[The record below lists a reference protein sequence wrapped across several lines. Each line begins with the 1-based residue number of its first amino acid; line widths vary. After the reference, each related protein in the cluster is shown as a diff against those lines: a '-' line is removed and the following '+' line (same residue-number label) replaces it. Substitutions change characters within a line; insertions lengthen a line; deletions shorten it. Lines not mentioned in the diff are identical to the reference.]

1 MRFGIGNGFILLA
14 ACAAL
19 SAVAEVKFIGT
30 GWDTLRLSPEEVLAN
45 APAFA
50 ESGLDGINLSF
61 STKDAS
67 GARLT
72 TDNVLTHTKFTYEAV
87 RKYVPVFRKI
97 AANEGLRESLLTVWW
112 CPRKGDRIPWDDD
125 AGWAVFANNMGVMAK
140 LAKEGGLKG
149 LFLDWEDYS
158 NTRQFARTDEDP
170 ELAETI
176 RFARQRG
183 QEIGRAVF
191 DAFPDVVFFSYW
203 WLSSQSS
210 IAGLLAEERAHALS
224 ESVWVAFFNGLLDV
238 MPDGAKL
245 VDGSEHYHLE
255 SFRRDFYSSATAI
268 QIACQGLVAPE
279 NRAKYRRAVSAS
291 FGHYIDM
298 YVNTDSSSRWYYG
311 PEGGSRL
318 EHFRRN
324 VSQSA
329 RAASEYVWIYGEKG
343 LFVPLKGC
351 ANGWISRQKTW
362 EELLPGWQNVIREVK
377 RERASSKEA
386 LMPKAPP
393 LQAPPSTARPSSA
406 PSPAPDAQGD
416 LPRKFIAT
424 GAPIRALATKD
435 ILSLADAFKE
445 AGFDGVA
452 VPIDFRESLG
462 PRMGSEGVVWRMAF
476 TAQMMRSRLATLR
489 QFATCDGLRES
500 LVYVSLSPEKKD
512 RIPWAAANRWA
523 GFANNMGMLA
533 SVARAAGLKG
543 LFLDA
548 QDRNLSQQ
556 FVGIEKGRDFD
567 ALVQEARL
575 RGRAVGRAV
584 FKAYPNIVLF
594 STGWFSREEGVV
606 DMTRGEVAATLKE
619 RRSLWPAFV
628 NGILDEMPPTAKF
641 VDGGGIGDR
650 DAEKKDFHKAA
661 SDLLAAGRIL
671 VADENAGKLRAAL
684 SASSGVGLDR
694 YEGEHAVLALRR
706 DLMQAAATSGEYV
719 WIEADAH
726 PLAGGGA
733 AAWDGR
739 VAHWRDAVLQAKDER
754 KWIAKYLKENAGTVR
769 DLVPD
774 PACAKGIGR
783 GYFAYI
789 DRKIAPDAVID
800 TDTAVGE
807 GDSASF
813 RLKGCKDGTLMFQ
826 VLNVK
831 PNDVYIVQFSTKGVP
846 VHAKAAWREN
856 SQFRWNV
863 PSVGLPVAIE
873 NAAGWREA
881 SRIVRAPDM
890 AGYNEMYLMID
901 TRDAGPDDVA
911 WVDNV
916 HVYRVSRRD

>member
-97 AANEGLRESLLTVWW
+97 AASEGLRESLLTVWW
-112 CPRKGDRIPWDDD
+112 CPRKGDRIPWDDN

-176 RFARQRG
+176 RLARQRG

-203 WLSSQSS
+203 WFSCQSS
-210 IAGLLAEERAHALS
+210 IADLQAEERAHALPK
-224 ESVWVAFFNGLLDV
+224 SVWVAFVNGMLDV
-238 MPDGAKL
+238 MPDGARL
-245 VDGSEHYHLE
+245 VDGREHYHLE
-255 SFRRDFYSSATAI
+255 SSRRDFYRHASVI
-268 QIACQGLVAPE
+268 QTACQGLVAPE
-279 NRAKYRRAVSAS
+279 NRAKYRRAISVS

-298 YVNTDSSSRWYYG
+298 YVNDASVARWYFG

-324 VSQSA
+324 VEQSA
-329 RAASEYVWIYGEKG
+329 RAATEYVWIYGEKG

-351 ANGWISRQKTW
+351 ANGWISQQKTW
-362 EELLPGWQNVIREVK
+362 EELLPGWQEAVKGVK
-377 RERASSKEA
+377 RATAGAEPAEGKAQSATTSTGLAPKPPA
-386 LMPKAPP
+386 KPSAGAKAPY
-393 LQAPPSTARPSSA
+393 
-406 PSPAPDAQGD
+406 DAQGD
-416 LPRKFIAT
+416 VPKKFIAT
-424 GAPIRALATKD
+424 GGCVEGLAPKDLLAKAD
-435 ILSLADAFKE
+435 HFISL
-445 AGFDGVA
+445 GLDGVA
-452 VPIDFRESLG
+452 VPIIAVATTVNREEANCPTRTKLFANSFRPYIPDLRKMAAQDGLKESLLYVDWSPSKLG
-462 PRMGSEGVVWRMAF
+462 RMPWGAAPRWNLF
-476 TAQMMRSRLATLR
+476 AQ
-489 QFATCDGLRES
+489 
-500 LVYVSLSPEKKD
+500 
-512 RIPWAAANRWA
+512 
-523 GFANNMGMLA
+523 NMGLLA
-533 SVARAAGLKG
+533 QLARASGLKG
-543 LFLDA
+543 LFIDTR
-548 QDRNLSQQ
+548 DRNETRQFAMTAQEKNFRYETLLS
-556 FVGIEKGRDFD
+556 EARTKGR
-567 ALVQEARL
+567 LV
-575 RGRAVGRAV
+575 G
-584 FKAYPNIVLF
+584 KAIFTAHPNIVLMAPH
-594 STGWFSREEGVV
+594 WFSAEAGLA
-606 DMTRGEVAATLKE
+606 DMSRTEVQTDRASRHT
-619 RRSLWPAFV
+619 LWPAFV
-628 NGILDEMPPTAKF
+628 NGLLDVMPETARL
-641 VDGGGIGDR
+641 VDCGGEAAR
-650 DAEKKDFHKAA
+650 DAKANDFLKAA
-661 SDLLAAGRIL
+661 SDLYAASYEL
-671 VADENAGKLRAAL
+671 VEAENAAKLRTVL
-684 SASSGVGLDR
+684 SVASGESPDR
-694 YEGEHAVLALRR
+694 HAGDVEGFRRNLA
-706 DLMQAAATSGEYV
+706 QAAATAAEYV
-719 WIEADAH
+719 WIDAG
-726 PLAGGGA
+726 AGALPPVGDA
-733 AAWDGR
+733 IRQTRNERAWI
-739 VAHWRDAVLQAKDER
+739 RD
-754 KWIAKYLKENAGTVR
+754 YLKANAGKVR

-774 PACAKGIGR
+774 PACAKGVGN

-800 TDTAVGE
+800 TDMTVGE
-807 GDSASF
+807 GDNASF
-813 RLKGCKDGTLMFQ
+813 RLKGCKDGTLMFRVQ
-826 VLNVK
+826 GVK
-831 PNDVYIVQFSTKGVP
+831 PGDVYIMQFSTKGVP
-846 VHAKAAWREN
+846 VHAKASWRED

-916 HVYRVSRRD
+916 HIYRVSRRD